1 MKRIKNIEEYLK
13 IIKKFYDTEGCGG
26 IDKIYYRGQLDGYTE
41 DDENYIA
48 FESKIVNE
56 AKLEYPNIFADN
68 NQIDELALMQHYGL
82 PTRLMDVT
90 ESPLI
95 ALYFACIGNKKC
107 DGEVFIFNSGINA
120 SVFSSYEEKRMKKE
134 NKIAFVKAKI
144 FSERQRAQQG
154 LFMWFPDKKLRGIEK
169 NPTKNPF
176 ISKILIVPADK
187 KEELLSELKMIGI
200 SSKSIFPDNIDIC
213 CKDMLKDI
221 VKDAYSC

>member
-1 MKRIKNIEEYLK
+1 M
-13 IIKKFYDTEGCGG
+13 
-26 IDKIYYRGQLDGYTE
+26 
-41 DDENYIA
+41 
-48 FESKIVNE
+48 
-56 AKLEYPNIFADN
+56 FADN

-120 SVFSSYEEKRMKKE
+120 SIFSSYEEKRMKKE

-187 KEELLSELKMIGI
+187 KGKLLSELKMIGI

>member
-1 MKRIKNIEEYLK
+1 
-13 IIKKFYDTEGCGG
+13 
-26 IDKIYYRGQLDGYTE
+26 
-41 DDENYIA
+41 
-48 FESKIVNE
+48 
-56 AKLEYPNIFADN
+56 
-68 NQIDELALMQHYGL
+68 
-82 PTRLMDVT
+82 
-90 ESPLI
+90 
-95 ALYFACIGNKKC
+95 
-107 DGEVFIFNSGINA
+107 
-120 SVFSSYEEKRMKKE
+120 MKKE

-187 KEELLSELKMIGI
+187 KEELLFELKMIGI